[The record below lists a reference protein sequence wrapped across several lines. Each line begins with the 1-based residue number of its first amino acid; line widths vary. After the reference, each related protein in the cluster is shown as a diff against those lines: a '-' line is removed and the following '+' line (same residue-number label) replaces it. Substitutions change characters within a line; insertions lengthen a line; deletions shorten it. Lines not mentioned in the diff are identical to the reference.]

1 MSSPAT
7 LDAIDR
13 RLLLLLQQDGRRS
26 NKELAGL
33 VGLAPSS
40 CHARLERLAREGHLR
55 GVHAEVRARSL
66 GVGLETLVQ
75 VRLADHGEKHGRPV
89 IEFLRG
95 LPEVLDLYLVA
106 GQVDLV
112 VHVAVRD
119 TDHLR
124 AVVFDRIGARPE
136 VADVNTALI
145 YEHHR
150 AAGYPDLLASEQQRQ
165 ASSGRSSAGRRSASP
180 AGASGG
186 RGEGDKPA
194 QGDRGAVQTKTGG
207 RSPRRQGPGAVEADP
222 QKGRETRAAR
232 RNQA

>member
-1 MSSPAT
+1 MSSPAP

-13 RLLLLLQQDGRRS
+13 RLLLLLQADGRRS

-150 AAGYPDLLASEQQRQ
+150 AAGYPDLLAVEPQP
-165 ASSGRSSAGRRSASP
+165 ASP
-180 AGASGG
+180 SRPAAPRRPAPAAGASRARAEGVKPAGGERSAGQAKAGG
-186 RGEGDKPA
+186 RP
-194 QGDRGAVQTKTGG
+194 
-207 RSPRRQGPGAVEADP
+207 SPRRDPGSTEAEA
-222 QKGRETRAAR
+222 QKGKEARAPR
-232 RNQA
+232 RHQP

>member
-1 MSSPAT
+1 MVNPAI
-7 LDAIDR
+7 LDAVDR
-13 RLLLLLQQDGRRS
+13 RLLLLLQADGRRS

-40 CHARLERLAREGHLR
+40 CHARLERLFREGHLC

-150 AAGYPDLLASEQQRQ
+150 AAGYPDLLAAELP
-165 ASSGRSSAGRRSASP
+165 SGRSESSAVPGEHGAGSAKATARSAARTAVGRGRGHGGPGESAVRAGRSQRRSNP
-180 AGASGG
+180 
-186 RGEGDKPA
+186 
-194 QGDRGAVQTKTGG
+194 
-207 RSPRRQGPGAVEADP
+207 
-222 QKGRETRAAR
+222 
-232 RNQA
+232 

>member
-1 MSSPAT
+1 MADPAP

-13 RLLLLLQQDGRRS
+13 RLLLLLQEDGRRS

-40 CHARLERLAREGHLR
+40 CHARLERLFREGHLC

-150 AAGYPDLLASEQQRQ
+150 AAGYPDLLGAQLP
-165 ASSGRSSAGRRSASP
+165 SGRSDSSAAPVDRGAGPAKAAARAAARPALGRGRRSGGTGD
-180 AGASGG
+180 GA
-186 RGEGDKPA
+186 A
-194 QGDRGAVQTKTGG
+194 
-207 RSPRRQGPGAVEADP
+207 
-222 QKGRETRAAR
+222 RAAR
-232 RNQA
+232 SQRRSSP